1 MCQHKRNDSWIG
13 LGLLSVT
20 RTGHYTACTFATGL
34 WWVVGT
40 CRVCMCNA
48 CCFSHWNWCSFV
60 FPACPLWL
68 GATLLCCGMGMQ
80 GSMATFGLVRPMWPS
95 FCGFQAQARS
105 RSHGMCGCKLTGT
118 RMCRGTAMLPVHS
131 IIFSW
136 PQVVQLGTCLQVDR
150 RAQL

>member
-1 MCQHKRNDSWIG
+1 MPAQRDDSWIG
-13 LGLLSVT
+13 LGLLCVT
-20 RTGHYTACTFATGL
+20 RAGHYTTCTFATGL

-40 CRVCMCNA
+40 CRVCMCNT

-80 GSMATFGLVRPMWPS
+80 GSMATFGLVRPMWPPFAVFRRRHEAVHMVCAAASSQAHACAEARQCYPFTQS
-95 FCGFQAQARS
+95 FS
-105 RSHGMCGCKLTGT
+105 
-118 RMCRGTAMLPVHS
+118 
-131 IIFSW
+131 SW